1 MSEKKDRVPSLPQK
15 KHRQHKTILRELHSR
30 LFMLDSVQAFFA
42 SGSPV
47 PCMPEMCASWRS
59 EGMRMIEMMAADL
72 VNLLV

>member
-1 MSEKKDRVPSLPQK
+1 
-15 KHRQHKTILRELHSR
+15 
-30 LFMLDSVQAFFA
+30 MLDSVQAFFA

-59 EGMRMIEMMAADL
+59 EGVRMIEMMAADL